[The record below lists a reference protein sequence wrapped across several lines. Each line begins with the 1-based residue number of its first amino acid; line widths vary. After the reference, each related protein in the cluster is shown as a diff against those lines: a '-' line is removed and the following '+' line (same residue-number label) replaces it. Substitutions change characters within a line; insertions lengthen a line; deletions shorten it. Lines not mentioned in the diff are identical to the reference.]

1 MITVTIL
8 DKEYQ
13 LRNEW
18 ADNTIKQMAIAQDYI
33 DAMPKWLEQY
43 IYSDKDD
50 TPVSEIK
57 LLEFYIDWILIFSD
71 IPREYLE
78 SEIEIKDSK
87 DTSLIEL
94 FNLVGKFLGEPT
106 EAEVGSSDTIN
117 FEGIDYVFIESAK
130 TAGGIEKLLG
140 GATFKHF
147 AESQALST
155 LFQKKQYRKWE
166 YIARITAIL
175 FRKHQDEEYNELKID
190 TRAKKFLD
198 LPVSEAYKAYFFLD
212 SHINRLQ
219 SFTLTSLTERAG
231 SQSAQHQKPLLK
243 MFTGK
248 LKPMSYL
255 RKVFTRKRG

>member
-1 MITVTIL
+1 MIIVTIL
-8 DKEYQ
+8 DKPYQ

-18 ADNTIKQMAIAQDYI
+18 EDNTIKQMSVAQEYI
-33 DAMPKWLEQY
+33 SSMPKWLEQY

-50 TPVSEIK
+50 TPVSEVK
-57 LLEFYIDWILIFSD
+57 LLEFYIDWICIFSD

-106 EAEVGSSDTIN
+106 ESEVGSSDTIN
-117 FEGIDYVFIESAK
+117 FEGIDYTFIESAK
-130 TAGGIEKLLG
+130 TAGGVEKLLG

-175 FRKHQDEEYNELKID
+175 FRKHQDEEYNELSID
-190 TRAKKFLD
+190 VRAKKFLE
-198 LPVSEAYKAYFFLD
+198 LPVSEAYKAYFFLGL
-212 SHINRLQ
+212 HINKLQ
-219 SFTLTSLTERAG
+219 NSTLTSLTERVE
-231 SQSAQHQKPLLK
+231 SQSAPHQKPLLK
-243 MFTGK
+243 TLIGK

-255 RKVFTRKRG
+255 RKVFTQKKD